1 MRGRKGPYTGQV
13 WGDWEI
19 GGILGEGGMGA
30 VYRAVQHSLKR
41 RVALKVLSPDL
52 AADELLL
59 RRFQQEASISSKLSS
74 PHIVQVYASGEWEG
88 KHFLAM
94 EFVEGTDLYAV
105 LKQRQEAQ
113 RPLTPEEA
121 ADYLL
126 QAAKGLVEAGTLG
139 IVHRDLKPPNL
150 LITKQG
156 LLKITDFGI
165 VKVIGESTLTAR
177 GSAVG
182 TPSYLS
188 PEQGR
193 GEATVDQRSD
203 LYSLGVVFYEILC
216 GRKPFEGDTADTVI
230 YQHCFSEPPLPKSL
244 NPAITD
250 EYQAVLLRC
259 LQKKPEN
266 RYQSAAEL
274 VKDLDDIRSGNLVK
288 SAILT
293 YNKMATG
300 AAEARRANMSWPQ
313 RYLLKLVAT
322 TVAALLIGTS
332 AIFYVSHHA
341 ELTKTRVHDLH
352 ASLMVLDQAVSLP
365 VQVEDR
371 LAELEA
377 GILGHAHHP
386 DIVRWQGKISKV
398 RALSSRLSSR
408 LALLEVGTLTASQRA
423 AAKVDLEELT
433 RAVGT
438 SDPDVMR
445 WSAALAQVQQYEDQ
459 LRTALRDAETQPLD
473 LTRRTTLAP
482 LLTKLA
488 LMVPDQ
494 DPQVLDWQKTISAF
508 DAQLTYVSERLGLLD
523 TMDKISEADRL
534 TFGQLLVRAKPLL
547 GADDERIARWS
558 EVLAQ
563 SRARVDHYRFAL
575 KDRMAKEDLPSK
587 ATQEMIKA
595 DLAALRAVVDATD
608 PHLIAW
614 DEQITAA
621 NAVYNELRHELAK
634 LDERPKDDTL
644 ELALIEPTAVS
655 LARYKALALP
665 GDADLS
671 RWEERVQAARD
682 YLSSLRERLEP
693 LNAEQELT
701 VAQQQALAGAMEQFA
716 AKGALAADTR
726 LRWCKRLEREG
737 ERVSARRQ
745 ELSSFARRAVITP
758 AMRSGLELFARDVG
772 DADHDVQA
780 WRAKLARV
788 DALRAQLA
796 PLEQGHGIPL
806 DCEVT
811 LAQLRE
817 LIGDEDA
824 EMVRWTA
831 VAKRLQAAENA
842 LRPLD
847 VCQPLPA
854 ESAGNLAVMRE
865 LAGETNPVYRRR
877 QAKFDRVHQLR
888 GAMDALLDTCAQAP
902 AAIALAHAQFQELLS
917 LVGDTDPALPAWADR
932 LAILDG
938 PGRPLW
944 ATAYGRDSFGIW
956 TTAIFAE
963 VTQKF
968 RFVPPGTYLRGSAS
982 GEADEMPIHIT
993 LTRAF
998 WLAEEECP
1006 QGLWMTANASN
1017 PSRDRGLRL
1026 PVERVS
1032 WDEAQAWL
1040 AVMRQRH
1047 PQHPQLRLPTES
1059 EWEYACRA
1067 GASGVSEALDQVAWY
1082 AGNARGQSEET
1093 KVRRPNQ
1100 LGLYDML
1107 GNVWEWCQD
1116 GYGAYVAAHDRDPQG
1131 TGNALRVLRGGSWGD
1146 PAEVCRPSN
1155 RASLKP
1161 TVQSTYVGFRLA
1173 AEVEWQGQSRAQ
1185 PTAVAHEGEA
1195 PSLPSIRAP

>member
-1 MRGRKGPYTGQV
+1 M
-13 WGDWEI
+13 
-19 GGILGEGGMGA
+19 
-30 VYRAVQHSLKR
+30 
-41 RVALKVLSPDL
+41 
-52 AADELLL
+52 
-59 RRFQQEASISSKLSS
+59 
-74 PHIVQVYASGEWEG
+74 
-88 KHFLAM
+88 
-94 EFVEGTDLYAV
+94 
-105 LKQRQEAQ
+105 
-113 RPLTPEEA
+113 
-121 ADYLL
+121 
-126 QAAKGLVEAGTLG
+126 
-139 IVHRDLKPPNL
+139 
-150 LITKQG
+150 
-156 LLKITDFGI
+156 
-165 VKVIGESTLTAR
+165 
-177 GSAVG
+177 G

-203 LYSLGVVFYEILC
+203 LYSLGVVFYELLC
-216 GRKPFEGDTADTVI
+216 GRRPFEGDTANTVI

-244 NPAITD
+244 NPAISD

-274 VKDLDDIRSGNLVK
+274 VKDLDDIRSGNLAQ
-288 SAILT
+288 SAIST
-293 YNKMATG
+293 YKQTTG
-300 AAEARRANMSWPQ
+300 AAEAQRANMSWQQ
-313 RYLLKLVAT
+313 RHQRKLVAT
-322 TVAALLIGTS
+322 AVAALLIGTS
-332 AIFYVSHHA
+332 AILYVSHRA
-341 ELTKTRVHDLH
+341 ELAKVRAHELH
-352 ASLMVLDQAVSLP
+352 ASLMVLDQAVPLP

-377 GILGHAHHP
+377 LILGHAHHP
-386 DIVRWQGKISKV
+386 DIVRWQGKIAKV
-398 RALSSRLSSR
+398 RELSSR
-408 LALLEVGTLTASQRA
+408 LALLEGGTLTASQRA

-438 SDPDVMR
+438 SDPDVLR
-445 WSAALAQVQQYEDQ
+445 WSAALTQVQQHEDE
-459 LRTALRDAETQPLD
+459 LRAALRAAETQPLD

-488 LMVPDQ
+488 RMVPDQ
-494 DPQVLDWQKTISAF
+494 DAQVVAWQKAISGF
-508 DAQLTYVSERLGLLD
+508 DAQVKYVCERLGLLD
-523 TMDKISEADRL
+523 TRVKISEADRM

-575 KDRMAKEDLPSK
+575 KDHMAKEDLPSK
-587 ATQEMIKA
+587 STQEMIKA
-595 DLAALRAVVDATD
+595 DLAALRAVVDAKD
-608 PHLIAW
+608 PDLIAW
-614 DEQITAA
+614 DEQIAAA
-621 NAVYNELRHELAK
+621 NAVYDELRRELAK
-634 LDERPKDDTL
+634 IDERAKDDTL

-665 GDADLS
+665 GDADVS

-682 YLSSLRERLEP
+682 YLSSLRERLKP
-693 LNAEQELT
+693 LNGEQELT
-701 VAQQQALAGAMEQFA
+701 VAQQLALVGTMEQFA
-716 AKGALAADTR
+716 AKGALEADTR
-726 LRWCKRLEREG
+726 LHWCKRLEREAK
-737 ERVSARRQ
+737 RVNARRQ
-745 ELSSFARRAVITP
+745 ELSSFSRRAAITP
-758 AMRSGLELFARDVG
+758 ALRSGLERFAHDVG
-772 DADHDVQA
+772 DADRDVQA

-824 EMVRWTA
+824 EMARWTA
-831 VAKRLQAAENA
+831 VAKSLQAAEKA

-847 VCQPLPA
+847 ACQPLPA

-877 QAKFDRVHQLR
+877 QEKFDRVRQLM

-902 AAIALAHAQFQELLS
+902 AAIALAHAQFQELLT
-917 LVGDTDPALPAWADR
+917 LVGDTVPGLPTWADR
-932 LAILDG
+932 LTILDG

-944 ATAYGRDSFGIW
+944 ATGYGRDAFGIW
-956 TTAIFAE
+956 TTATFAE

-968 RFVPPGTYLRGSAS
+968 RFVPPGTYVRGSAS
-982 GEADEMPIHIT
+982 GEADEMPIRIT

-1006 QGLWMTANASN
+1006 QALWMTVNASN
-1017 PSRDRGLRL
+1017 PSRDRGPRL

-1032 WDEAQAWL
+1032 WDEVQAWI

-1067 GASGVSEALDQVAWY
+1067 GASGVSEALDQLAWF
-1082 AGNARGQSEET
+1082 AGNARSQSEET

-1116 GYGAYVAAHDRDPQG
+1116 GYGAYAAAHDHDPLG

-1146 PAEVCRPSN
+1146 PAAVCRPSN

-1173 AEVEWQGQSRAQ
+1173 AEVEWQGLSRTQ
-1185 PTAVAHEGEA
+1185 PAAVAHEGEA
-1195 PSLPSIRAP
+1195 PSLPPVRAP